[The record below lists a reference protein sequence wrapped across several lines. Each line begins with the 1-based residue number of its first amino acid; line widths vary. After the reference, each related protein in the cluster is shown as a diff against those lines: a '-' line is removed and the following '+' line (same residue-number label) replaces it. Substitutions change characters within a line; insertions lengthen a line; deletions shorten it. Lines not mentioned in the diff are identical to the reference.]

1 LNLSSS
7 QIAAKSVRKV
17 ALITGASSGIGFSAA
32 LELARCGFVVY
43 AGTRNASRAQEVADG
58 LKQISADSQLVRLD
72 ITDPADVQAVVER
85 IVAESGRIDV
95 VVNNAGYRLEGFIE
109 DTSFEEARSQIET
122 NLMGPIN
129 VIKSVLPYMRAARNG
144 RIINISCLAGQVGEP
159 GASIFCASKYGL
171 EGLSE
176 GLRHELLADG
186 IFVSVVIPGPVCTQF
201 YSKNLR
207 IATLAH
213 VPTRPHFERM
223 RRISFYQDI
232 ATRYSSNTV
241 DEIGRAIAKVAET
254 QTPRFRY
261 YAGGGT
267 FVQRTLKRALPS
279 RLWQR
284 IMASRM
290 RLPK

>member
-1 LNLSSS
+1 M
-7 QIAAKSVRKV
+7 
-17 ALITGASSGIGFSAA
+17 ALITGTSSGIGLATA
-32 LELARCGFVVY
+32 LELARRDFIVY
-43 AGTRNASRAQEVADG
+43 AATRNVSRVEAIAEG
-58 LKQISADSQLVRLD
+58 LKQLSADSQFVELNVK
-72 ITDPADVQAVVER
+72 DPAEVEAVVEH
-85 IVAESGRIDV
+85 IIQETGRIDV

-109 DTSFEEARSQIET
+109 DTSLEEARNQIET

-129 VIKSVLPYMRAARNG
+129 VIRSVVPHMRAARNG
-144 RIINISCLAGQVGEP
+144 RIINVSCLAGQVGEP

-176 GLRHELLADG
+176 SLRHELLFDG
-186 IFVSVVIPGPVCTQF
+186 IFVSVVVPGPVCTEF
-201 YSKNLR
+201 YSRNLK

-213 VPTRPHFERM
+213 LPTRPHFERM

-241 DEIGRAIAKVAET
+241 DELGKAIAYIATT
-254 QTPRFRY
+254 QTPRLHY

-279 RLWQR
+279 RLWQK
-284 IMASRM
+284 IMAVRM
-290 RLPK
+290 RVPR